1 MINFK
6 LKKTTFEGMKIS
18 LDEEILFPFDKGPN
32 IMDVLF
38 SFDLQDVTSL
48 LKLSCINVNIETD
61 KYVKVKS

>member
-18 LDEEILFPFDKGPN
+18 LDEEILFLFDKG
-32 IMDVLF
+32 
-38 SFDLQDVTSL
+38 
-48 LKLSCINVNIETD
+48 INVNIETD